1 MITRVKDLCYHS
13 VHQPYS
19 LKPVRTHGSLLFE
32 FSPALQISP
41 CSSNFPCS
49 SKISNLCSSS
59 KCWPDSF
66 ESVSAYL
73 VQSRVPCM
81 YPVLILRTTTMPC
94 LCLCNLFTLF
104 HVHRKAAHSN
114 GCAAVTHTHT
124 HTHTNTHTHCHSP
137 ACFVRL
143 FVPRAPLGCRPPL
156 LLDLRVRL
164 LLLPPRAPVCV
175 HCLEG
180 SLLLC
185 MLLWVPLWVLL

>member
-124 HTHTNTHTHCHSP
+124 HTHTQTHTHTVTHLLALCGYSCHVHPS
-137 ACFVRL
+137 AVAHLCSWTCVC
-143 FVPRAPLGCRPPL
+143 GCCCYP
-156 LLDLRVRL
+156 
-164 LLLPPRAPVCV
+164 
-175 HCLEG
+175 H
-180 SLLLC
+180 
-185 MLLWVPLWVLL
+185 VLLFA